1 MTAPPPHA
9 QIVPP
14 EVSSDERTWAML
26 AHLLPLV
33 ATSIPFGNILAPLII
48 WLVKRDAMPFVA
60 DQARESLNFQITL
73 TIAALICIPLIFVC
87 VGILLLF
94 GLMVFEIVVIIQAA
108 MAVSRSEWY
117 RYPYTI
123 RLVH

>member
-1 MTAPPPHA
+1 MNEPLPRAH
-9 QIVPP
+9 IVPP
-14 EVSSDERTWAML
+14 GVSSDERTWAML

-33 ATSIPFGNILAPLII
+33 ATSVPFGNILAPLII
-48 WLVKRDAMPFVA
+48 WLVKKDEMPFVD

-108 MAVSRSEWY
+108 IAVSRDERY
-117 RYPYTI
+117 RYPCTL
-123 RLVH
+123 RLVR